1 MNMLKKIRIKTL
13 FWTSIL
19 LKILDVGLTIYIIN
33 RWGITGESNP
43 FVRYM
48 INLIDVIPAMIG
60 ITLAYICFVWILYM
74 KNRKDLLAVINVL
87 MLLLV
92 IMNSFA
98 TVIQ

>member
-1 MNMLKKIRIKTL
+1 MLKKIRIKTL